1 MHCFLLAVAQASSLD
16 HYTNNFSLFL
26 LFEEFRPAH
35 YPARLA
41 VFSHAFFEIDADEIG
56 IDFEVRL
63 VVLRGPEI
71 CFATDAVEVKPNG
84 DRHRVRVSG
93 LVIPEP
99 GHYSVEVEWRHK
111 GADAW
116 FREAAAWPIKAN
128 PPLQ

>member
-1 MHCFLLAVAQASSLD
+1 MLAVAQASSLD

-41 VFSHAFFEIDADEIG
+41 VFSHAFFEIDAGEVG
-56 IDFEVRL
+56 IEFEVRL
-63 VVLRGPEI
+63 VVVRGPEI
-71 CFATDAVEVKPNG
+71 CFATDPVEVKPSG
-84 DRHRVRVSG
+84 DRHRVRVNG

-99 GHYSVEVEWRHK
+99 GNYSVEVEWRLK
-111 GADAW
+111 SGGPW
-116 FREAAAWPIKAN
+116 VREAAAWPIKAD

>member
-1 MHCFLLAVAQASSLD
+1 MLAVAQASTLD
-16 HYTNNFSLFL
+16 RYTNNFSLFL

-41 VFSHAFFEIDADEIG
+41 VFSHAFFEVDAEEIG

-63 VVLRGPEI
+63 IVVRGGEVS
-71 CFATDAVEVKPNG
+71 FASDPVDVKPSG
-84 DRHRVRVSG
+84 DRHRVRVNG

-99 GHYSVEVEWRHK
+99 GIYSVEVEWRRR
-111 GADAW
+111 GLDAGW
-116 FREAAAWPIKAN
+116 TREAAAWPIKAT